1 MSSDM
6 TVLDADRLGLRLEFN
21 ILEGRNVRAVADFMK
36 STTTHRL
43 YGRLLYLLFS
53 RLCDR
58 EYLGSITNVPGVQIL
73 AVHTIPRWAAKCTSN
88 EGHFVLNC
96 RRIGKNRKFQ
106 IRERR

>member
-1 MSSDM
+1 MW
-6 TVLDADRLGLRLEFN
+6 ARLG
-21 ILEGRNVRAVADFMK
+21 AVADFMK
-36 STTTHRL
+36 STTAHRL
-43 YGRLLYLLFS
+43 YGRLLYLPFS

-58 EYLGSITNVPGVQIL
+58 EYLSSITNVPGVQIL

-88 EGHFVLNC
+88 EGHFVSNC